1 MTHIIRQDKTN
12 GPETSQ
18 LCLKIDFYSFL
29 IVKVELYPHFLALI
43 GRFLIFGMLNRITG
57 NISNSEFCNIIF
69 YTGCFFRLSHPRFY
83 PVFTLF
89 IGLEKQKK
97 VERYLG
103 AIQEKKKME
112 ISFKKF

>member
-18 LCLKIDFYSFL
+18 LCLKIDLYSFL
-29 IVKVELYPHFLALI
+29 IVKVELYPQFLALI

-69 YTGCFFRLSHPRFY
+69 YTGCFFRLYHPRFY

-97 VERYLG
+97 SRKILRCYPG
-103 AIQEKKKME
+103 KKE
-112 ISFKKF
+112 NGN